1 MQGMNRRS
9 LVLGNV
15 VVYLLNCSA
24 GDRLNLPTVQLF
36 HRTPIGGDLWGA
48 GGVRLDGLLSGV
60 HTSPWLPGLPVD
72 SGRFDRRVIHR
83 LGEEEH
89 SDVEFN
95 RWPRRSASTTAA
107 ERERST
113 GREGRS
119 LHLCLTYSLTRSFN
133 HSLILPPST
142 WHHFLS
148 ITISLT
154 FSFGCLLHHLSVT
167 SHCPFSPLILFP
179 ISTYICVM
187 CMCVYVCHRLSSVSP
202 WLQAVIV
209 LCMCVLEGVIVP
221 CGSQYTDVSVNI
233 TQSLW
238 RCNPMP
244 YALDSV
250 CSASA
255 QLHTH
260 THRNKYCTH
269 TYIKYALKN
278 ENKVTE

>member
-60 HTSPWLPGLPVD
+60 HTSPWLPGFPVD
-72 SGRFDRRVIHR
+72 GGRFDRRVIHR

-133 HSLILPPST
+133 HSFILPPST

-148 ITISLT
+148 LTISLT
-154 FSFGCLLHHLSVT
+154 FSFGCLLHHLF
-167 SHCPFSPLILFP
+167 PFSSHSHSLSHLYLYLCNVHVCVCVSQVVLCLPLAP
-179 ISTYICVM
+179 GCYCS
-187 CMCVYVCHRLSSVSP
+187 VYVCVRGCYCAL
-202 WLQAVIV
+202 W
-209 LCMCVLEGVIVP
+209 VP
-221 CGSQYTDVSVNI
+221 VHWCQ
-233 TQSLW
+233 
-238 RCNPMP
+238 C
-244 YALDSV
+244 
-250 CSASA
+250 
-255 QLHTH
+255 
-260 THRNKYCTH
+260 
-269 TYIKYALKN
+269 
-278 ENKVTE
+278 